1 MKSILVIGLM
11 FTVLISNA
19 QTDLKLSKYRKQLE
33 VTVDELSGDTDYL
46 IPKGANKEILFR
58 KSSSGS
64 YYMCIEQRSSG
75 IFTGTGVTL
84 YFEDGS
90 KIEKP
95 KEKVDYRLNSRLN
108 LFEHSVWLTFT
119 EEEWEQVK
127 TSNLKGIKMYVFD
140 IMIKKPEK
148 IRAYATI
155 IREN

>member
-33 VTVDELSGDTDYL
+33 VTVNELSGDIDYV
-46 IPKGANKEILFR
+46 IPKGYNKQVQFR
-58 KSSSGS
+58 KTTSGT
-64 YYMCIEQRSSG
+64 YYMCIEQSSSS

-95 KEKVDYRLNSRLN
+95 KQKVDYRLNTRSNTFDHNAWLRL
-108 LFEHSVWLTFT
+108 TD
-119 EEEWEQVK
+119 EEWEQVK

-140 IMIKKPEK
+140 IIIKKPEK
-148 IRAYATI
+148 IRAHANI